1 MVRRQER
8 ELTVMADKRIP
19 VAVLGATGSVGQR
32 FIQLLDAHPWFR
44 VAELVAS
51 ERSVG
56 RCYRE
61 ATDWRLDAFMPE
73 DASWLKIK
81 DYSDPIDSPIAF
93 SALPGEIARE
103 IEQRL
108 AAEGHAVLSNT
119 STHRMEPD
127 VPLLIPEVNP
137 GHVQA
142 IEAQKAGRGWSG
154 FIVTNPNCSTIHMV
168 LTLKPLQETFGLDAV
183 MVTTMQ
189 AVSGAGYPGVP
200 SLDMI
205 DNVVPYIG
213 SEEEKMAEETRKLLG
228 RWNDGFEMA
237 EVLVSA
243 SCNRV
248 PVRDGHTECVSVRL
262 NNDATPE
269 DVSLAFSGF
278 QGKPQM
284 LELPSAPALPIV
296 VRQEAARPQP
306 ALDRNTERGMASVV
320 GRIRPCPILGV
331 KYVVLGHNTIRGAA
345 GSSILNAELFKVEGL
360 LPV

>member
-1 MVRRQER
+1 MSD
-8 ELTVMADKRIP
+8 TRIP
-19 VAVLGATGSVGQR
+19 VVVLGATGSVGQR

-56 RCYRE
+56 KCYRE
-61 ATDWRLDAFMPE
+61 ATDWRLNAFMPE
-73 DASWLKIK
+73 DASRLRIK
-81 DYSDPIDSPIAF
+81 DYGDQIESPIAF
-93 SALPGEIARE
+93 SALPGEIAGE

-108 AAEGHAVLSNT
+108 AADGHAVLSNT

-137 GHVQA
+137 DHVQA
-142 IEAQKAGRGWSG
+142 IQSQKAGRGWSG
-154 FIVTNPNCSTIHMV
+154 FIATNPNCSAIHMV
-168 LTLKPLQETFGLDAV
+168 LTLKPLQDAFGLDAV

-228 RWNDGFEMA
+228 QWNDGFEMA
-237 EVLVSA
+237 GVTVSA

-262 NNDATPE
+262 QNDATPE
-269 DVSLAFSGF
+269 DVALAFADF
-278 QGKPQM
+278 QGKPQE
-284 LELPSAPALPIV
+284 LGLPSAPDRPIV

-306 ALDRNTERGMASVV
+306 ALDRDAERGMASIV
-320 GRIRPCPILGV
+320 GRIRECPILGV
-331 KYVVLGHNTIRGAA
+331 KYVLLGHNTIRGAA
-345 GSSILNAELFKVEGL
+345 GASILNAELFKVEGL
-360 LPV
+360 LPA